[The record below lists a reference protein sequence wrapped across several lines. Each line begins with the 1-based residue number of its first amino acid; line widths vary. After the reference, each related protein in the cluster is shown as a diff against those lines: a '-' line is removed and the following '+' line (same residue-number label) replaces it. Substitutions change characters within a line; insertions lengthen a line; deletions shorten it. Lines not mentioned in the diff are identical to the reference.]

1 MLRMVNKKTTNLHCS
16 CSCRDFRKRRFY
28 WHTRASVSCMVTS
41 AFHLSMCTRTPFLAS
56 CVCMRRTRRF
66 LGCCLSS
73 SGASLSYLS
82 SNTSSLF
89 LEQMTMEKVLLFSAH
104 FFSVRSS
111 FRLNTANFL
120 NLLAMCYICRWDIC
134 IVLVNVQA
142 LQDWAPEQHT

>member
-1 MLRMVNKKTTNLHCS
+1 MDGKKKTTNLHCS
-16 CSCRDFRKRRFY
+16 FSCRDFRKRRFY

-56 CVCMRRTRRF
+56 CVCMRRTRRS

-104 FFSVRSS
+104 FF
-111 FRLNTANFL
+111 F
-120 NLLAMCYICRWDIC
+120 CQI
-134 IVLVNVQA
+134 IVSIKHCQLSEFVGNVLY
-142 LQDWAPEQHT
+142 LQVGHLHCTR